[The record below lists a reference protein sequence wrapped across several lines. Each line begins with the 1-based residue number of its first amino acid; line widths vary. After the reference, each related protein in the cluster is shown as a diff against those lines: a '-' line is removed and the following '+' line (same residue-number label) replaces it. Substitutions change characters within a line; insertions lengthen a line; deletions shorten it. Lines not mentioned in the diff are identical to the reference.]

1 MLDIN
6 FIRDNKELLK
16 RAAEIKHVDFDLDE
30 LLAVDE
36 KRRELKTTVDEK
48 RAEKNELSSQIGQAE
63 GDEARQELI
72 QRSQELKEEMQS
84 DEDKLKEV
92 QAEWQKLMLSV
103 PNIPDMSVP
112 EGETDADNQEL
123 KTWGQKPS
131 FDFAPKDHVELM
143 REKGM
148 ADFERGTKVH
158 GFRGYFLKG
167 AGAELSWA
175 IWNYARDFF
184 GKKNFETFI
193 APTIIRKQFLY
204 GSGHLPSEAE
214 DLYETQDEDYL
225 SGTAEIPMMAYHAD
239 EVLEKA
245 ELPKRY
251 LAFSPCYRREAG
263 SHGKDTKGLMRV
275 HEFYKLEQLMLC
287 EGTHQ
292 ESVRLHEEITEYTE
306 KFLQSLG
313 LPYRQVI
320 ICGGDLKKS
329 QVKSYDFELWVP
341 SEEQYREIASLSY
354 YHDFQTRRFNIKYK
368 DEDGN
373 RRYVHS
379 LNGTAIAT
387 PRVLVALLE
396 NNQQADG
403 SITIPEVLRPYMNQ
417 DVIA

>member
-6 FIRDNKELLK
+6 FIRDNQELIKE
-16 RAAEIKHVDFDLDE
+16 AAEKKHLDFDIDN
-30 LLAVDE
+30 LLAVDD
-36 KRRELKTTVDEK
+36 KRRDLKTAVDK
-48 RAEKNELSSQIGQAE
+48 GRAKKNTLSDKIPQADS
-63 GDEARQELI
+63 DEARQKLI
-72 QRSQELKEEMQS
+72 QQSKELKNKLQEK
-84 DEDKLKEV
+84 EDKLKEV
-92 QAEWQKLMLSV
+92 QQEWQKLMLEV

-112 EGETDADNQEL
+112 DGEVEADNKEL
-123 KTWGQKPS
+123 KTWGEKPV
-131 FDFAPKDHVELM
+131 FDFTAKDHIELM
-143 REKGM
+143 KEKGM

-175 IWNYARDFF
+175 IWHYARDFF
-184 GKKNFETFI
+184 GKKDFETFL
-193 APTIIRKQFLY
+193 APAIVRKQFLY

-239 EVLEKA
+239 EVLERS

-275 HEFYKLEQLMLC
+275 HEFYKFEQLMLC

-306 KFLQSLG
+306 KFLQTLG

-329 QVKSYDFELWVP
+329 QVKSYDLELWVP
-341 SEEQYREIASLSY
+341 SEDRYREIASLSY
-354 YHDFQTRRFNIKYK
+354 YHDFQTRRFNIKYT
-368 DEDGN
+368 DEDGEK
-373 RRYVHS
+373 RYTHS

-387 PRVLVALLE
+387 PRVLVSLLE
-396 NNQQADG
+396 NYQQADG
-403 SITIPEVLRPYMNQ
+403 SIIIPEVLQPYMDQ
-417 DVIA
+417 EIIK